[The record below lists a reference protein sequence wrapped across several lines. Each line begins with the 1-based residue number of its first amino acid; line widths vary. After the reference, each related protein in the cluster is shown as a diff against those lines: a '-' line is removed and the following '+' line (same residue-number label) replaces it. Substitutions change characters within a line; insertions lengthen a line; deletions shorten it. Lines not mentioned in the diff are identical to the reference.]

1 MPMIDKYHEYGCIDR
16 HAYLIML
23 ADLHDVPFAMV
34 QTLADQLGSAA
45 DFTLLPIALMDYER
59 HIAEMEFVET
69 LTLPPIE
76 A

>member
-1 MPMIDKYHEYGCIDR
+1 MIDKYHEHGCIDR
-16 HAYLIML
+16 QAYLIML
-23 ADLHDVPFAMV
+23 AELHSAPLALV
-34 QTLADQLGSAA
+34 QTIADQLGSAA

>member
-1 MPMIDKYHEYGCIDR
+1 
-16 HAYLIML
+16 ML
-23 ADLHDVPFAMV
+23 AELHSAPLALV
-34 QTLADQLGSAA
+34 QTIADQLGSAA